1 MKTKKLI
8 QLIVILFITNSFSQN
23 LNVEILL
30 TNGETK
36 KGEVN
41 KNINFAKDVKLIENK
56 KQKSIVKLEDIKTM
70 TIITEYGNFLYE
82 SVKCFYKKK
91 IEKKPRLMKVIQK
104 GYLSLYSYE
113 NVIHIGAP
121 YPGLGGGMQG
131 INNSYIY
138 GIREGEV
145 AATMLSDVMQGQVN
159 PNAYFRYH
167 APKYFSDH
175 PEIAKKIEDKIYK
188 YSDIYQVAL
197 EYNKWKK

>member
-8 QLIVILFITNSFSQN
+8 QLIILLFITNCYSQN

-36 KGEVN
+36 KGEVK
-41 KNINFAKDVKLIENK
+41 KNINFAKDVKLIDEQ
-56 KQKSIVKLEDIKTM
+56 KQKSTIKLEDIKTFI
-70 TIITEYGNFLYE
+70 IITKYGNFMYE
-82 SVKCFYKKK
+82 SVKSFYRKK
-91 IEKKPRLMKVIQK
+91 IEKKPRLMKVLQK

-113 NVIHIGAP
+113 NVIHIGGD

-131 INNSYIY
+131 INNYYIY
-138 GIREGEV
+138 GIRDGEE

-159 PNAYFRYH
+159 PNAYFRFH

-197 EYNKWKK
+197 EYNNWKK